1 MSGHNDRG
9 DSFRRGARAARPL
22 PGRLDYI
29 RDRLTEVGVLI
40 VEAARDADTQ
50 QRSRWAH
57 SELVH
62 LGGDVAELIARCR
75 ELRAEMMD
83 KGLSAHAL
91 GAPIPL
97 VLSKL
102 SDEGRRLGRGSE

>member
-1 MSGHNDRG
+1 M
-9 DSFRRGARAARPL
+9 
-22 PGRLDYI
+22 
-29 RDRLTEVGVLI
+29 LI

-62 LGGDVAELIARCR
+62 LGADVAELIARCR

-97 VLSKL
+97 VLSKPN
-102 SDEGRRLGRGSE
+102 DEARRLGQGSE